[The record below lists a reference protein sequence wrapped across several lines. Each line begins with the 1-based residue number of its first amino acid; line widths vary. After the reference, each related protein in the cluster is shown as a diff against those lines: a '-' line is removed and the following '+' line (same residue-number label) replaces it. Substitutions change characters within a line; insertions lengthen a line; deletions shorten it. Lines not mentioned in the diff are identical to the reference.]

1 MSTGLVDSYLVA
13 LDAMKRRG
21 PRDLHRK
28 AADEAEDFDGDL
40 KVGDEALRAH
50 LEAAKPEDVL
60 RHAIHMSLVKWDYEP
75 ADGEWTEGTPP
86 NTRER
91 REVVL
96 RRLNVDGETSRLFL
110 RMFPIAGADETVVIA
125 KAWEPWYSKKTL
137 EERGFY
143 WNHYSAYLSEQRRWD
158 PEAVAKLDA
167 ATDHVVERLSEP
179 TREDAYQAKGL
190 VVGYVQSGKTANFT
204 GVVAKAIDVGYRLII
219 VLTGTTEVLRDQTQ
233 RRLDMELVGREN
245 IQRGIGSSNHEALEA
260 VDYYHDPDWAAGK
273 FVEHGIQPAEV
284 GRPDIHRMTTHRF
297 DYRSLRQ
304 GISALDFERRERARP
319 LYDPVNL
326 FSCDARLAIVKKNSM
341 VLKKLV
347 DDLEAI
353 TARLTEIPV
362 LIIDDESDQASVN
375 TSNPKKWE
383 SGKKERTSI
392 NFLISQLLR
401 MLPRAQYV
409 GYTATPFANV
419 FVDPSDAEDI
429 FPRDFLISL
438 ERPIGYMGADDF
450 HDLDSAV
457 PDDERTFEDS
467 KEKAHVRFV
476 SGDGTDGE
484 LEEAMD
490 SFVLAG
496 AMKLYREDH
505 GAPAY
510 RHHTMLVHEDM
521 NTGVHREQ
529 AVRIKKLWE
538 RAGYY
543 SSSSEDRLR
552 SLFERDT
559 LPVAKALAAKDPR
572 PEHFVEIKTYITR
585 AARKISPNGDPVI
598 VVNSDKEIEQED
610 LDFDQRSVWRI
621 LIGGNKLARGFTVE
635 GLTVSYYLRATKQAD
650 TLMQMGRWF
659 GFRRGYRDLV
669 RLYVTPDLHEAFA
682 SICLDEDL
690 FRQELK
696 QYAYLVD
703 GRPQV
708 TPEQI
713 PPLVASH
720 MLRPTA
726 AAKMYNAVLTE
737 RRSNVKEPSMGYPSL
752 RDRSALAANVQ
763 ACKPLLEAA
772 KTEIRF
778 PNRGLDGSPGKG
790 GFLAKAGYV
799 SHKTMLDVLA
809 KLKWAHEDTFSAD
822 VAWMSSLGPEYIS
835 NWRVIMPQVGDHRT
849 ATLAG
854 CGPFKLVGRTANDHR
869 IRGNSTE
876 SHRGSV
882 EEVAQADGSLTGG
895 VLLYPM
901 VEAKKGEK
909 PNLGEEHD
917 PDGVV
922 MAFYFLL
929 PGRARPRD
937 RRLVTFR
944 TRDASK
950 PAYSILDV

>member
-1 MSTGLVDSYLVA
+1 MSNGVVDSYLDA
-13 LDAMKRRG
+13 LDAMTRRG
-21 PRDLHRK
+21 PRDIHRK
-28 AADEAEDFDGDL
+28 AAEEADDFGGV

-50 LEAAKPEDVL
+50 LEVAEPGDKL
-60 RHAIHMSLVKWDYEP
+60 RHALHLRLVKWDYES
-75 ADGEWTEGTPP
+75 AEVEWTEGTSP

-91 REVVL
+91 REVVF
-96 RRLNVDGETSRLFL
+96 RRLNLDGESSRLFL

-143 WNHYSAYLSEQRRWD
+143 WNHYSEYLSEQRRWD
-158 PEAVAKLDA
+158 PVAVAKLDA
-167 ATDHVVERLSEP
+167 ATDHVIERLSEP
-179 TREDAYQAKGL
+179 TRDEAYQAKGL

-245 IQRGIGSSNHEALEA
+245 ILWGISPSNQEAMEA
-260 VDYYHDPDWAAGK
+260 ADYYHDPDWADGK
-273 FVEHGIQPAEV
+273 FIQHGCQPAEV
-284 GRPDIHRMTTHRF
+284 GRPDIHRMTTHKF
-297 DYRSLRQ
+297 DYRSLQQ
-304 GISALDFERRERARP
+304 GISALDFERWDRSLP
-319 LYDPVNL
+319 LYHPVNL
-326 FSCDARLAIVKKNSM
+326 FRCNARLAIVKKHSI

-347 DDLEAI
+347 NDLKAI

-375 TSNPKKWE
+375 TSNPKSWA

-392 NFLISQLLR
+392 NERISDLLR

-419 FVDPSDAEDI
+419 FIDPADAEDI

-438 ERPIGYMGADDF
+438 ERPVGYMGADDF
-450 HDLDSAV
+450 HDLDSAI
-457 PDDERTFEDS
+457 PEAERAFENS
-467 KEKAHVRFV
+467 NEKAHVRFV
-476 SGDGTDGE
+476 SGDKNDAE
-484 LEEAMD
+484 LLQAVD
-490 SFVLAG
+490 AFVLSG
-496 AMKLYREDH
+496 AMKLYREER
-505 GAPAY
+505 GAPVY

-529 AVRIKKLWE
+529 AQLIKRLWD
-538 RAGYY
+538 RAGYF
-543 SSSSEDRLR
+543 SSSSEKRLR
-552 SLFERDT
+552 SLFESDF
-559 LPVAKALAAKDPR
+559 LPVSKALAGEDSR
-572 PEHFVEIKTYITR
+572 PEAFEDVRNYIAK
-585 AARKISPNGDPVI
+585 AARRISLNGGPVI
-598 VVNSDKEIEQED
+598 VVNSDKDIEQED
-610 LDFDQRSVWRI
+610 LDFDRRPVWRI
-621 LIGGNKLARGFTVE
+621 LVGGNKLARGFTVE

-669 RLYVTPDLHEAFA
+669 RVYMTQDVHAAFA
-682 SICLDEDL
+682 SICLDEDF
-690 FRQELK
+690 FRKELK
-696 QYAYLVD
+696 QYAYFVD

-737 RRSNVKEPSMGYPSL
+737 RRSKTKEPSMGYPSL
-752 RDRSALAANVQ
+752 RDKAALAANVQ

-778 PNRGLDGSPGKG
+778 SNQAAEGGPGRGS
-790 GFLAKAGYV
+790 FLAKAGYV
-799 SHKTMLDVLA
+799 SHRTMIDVLA
-809 KLKWAHEDTFSAD
+809 ALKWAHEDAFRAD
-822 VAWMSSLGPEYIS
+822 LAWLRSLGPEDIS
-835 NWRVIMPQVGDHRT
+835 DWRVIMPQVGDYRT

-854 CGPFKLVGRTANDHR
+854 CGPFRLVGRTAIDYR
-869 IRGNSTE
+869 IRGNSTV
-876 SHRGSV
+876 SHRGAV
-882 EEVAQADGSLTGG
+882 EEVAQASGSLTGG

-909 PNLGEEHD
+909 PDLGVEHD

-922 MAFYFLL
+922 MAFYFQL
-929 PGRARPRD
+929 PGRVEPQD
-937 RRLVTFR
+937 KRLVTFR
-944 TRDASK
+944 TRDASR
-950 PAYSILDV
+950 PAYSVLDV